1 MTKTLLFSIG
11 SVLIMAVVVCW
22 VTGVLPRGGRTGA
35 GVTLAGK
42 KTVVA
47 ATSGNGVT
55 AAVSEDGLSVY
66 FSPNGG
72 CTDAL
77 VKAISEAKTTVF
89 VQAAQFTS
97 VPVARALVEANKR
110 GVDVRVV
117 VDRKKDDTEKSQV
130 DRLVAANVPVFA
142 DGRHHTAHNKVIMI
156 DHRLMFTGSFNF
168 TRESE
173 AENAENLL
181 KIEGKPQLIAAYE
194 ANFKTHLEHSNAFE
208 K

>member
-1 MTKTLLFSIG
+1 MSKTLFFSIC
-11 SVLIMAVVVCW
+11 SVLIMAAVVCW
-22 VTGVLPRGGRTGA
+22 VTGVLPRGGRSGG

-42 KTVVA
+42 KAVA
-47 ATSGNGVT
+47 PAAPGNPTS
-55 AAVSEDGLSVY
+55 AAVTEEGLSVY

-72 CTDAL
+72 CTDAI
-77 VKAISEAKTTVF
+77 VRAISESKTSVYL
-89 VQAAQFTS
+89 QAAQFTS
-97 VPVARALVEANKR
+97 VPIARALIEANKR

-130 DRLVAANVPVFA
+130 ERLTGANVPVFA
-142 DGRHHTAHNKVIMI
+142 DGRHHTAHNKVIII
-156 DHRLMFTGSFNF
+156 DHAMMFTGSFNF

-181 KIEGKPQLIAAYE
+181 RIEGKPKLIAAYE
-194 ANFKTHLEHSNAFE
+194 ANFKSHLEHSNPLE